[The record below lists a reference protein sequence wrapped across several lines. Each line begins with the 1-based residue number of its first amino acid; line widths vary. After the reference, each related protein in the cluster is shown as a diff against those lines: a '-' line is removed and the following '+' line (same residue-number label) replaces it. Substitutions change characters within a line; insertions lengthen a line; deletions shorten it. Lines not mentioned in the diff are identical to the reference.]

1 MNNDNDNNAN
11 GVRNQNHEIPRH
23 FLQHAPRPREV
34 RFMLTDRQLEL
45 MYVVWAAARG
55 RVRQQVYHPELPIP
69 PYPLPP
75 VWPDDVW
82 AMVILWVARERR
94 MFEME
99 MTELE
104 YILGLR
110 VRAC

>member
-1 MNNDNDNNAN
+1 MNNDNGNNAN

-23 FLQHAPRPREV
+23 LLQHVPRPREV

-45 MYVVWAAARG
+45 MYVVWAATRG
-55 RVRQQVYHPELPIP
+55 RVHQQVYRPELPIP

-82 AMVILWVARERR
+82 AMVILWVAREHW
-94 MFEME
+94 MFKLEMS
-99 MTELE
+99 ELE

-110 VRAC
+110 VRAR